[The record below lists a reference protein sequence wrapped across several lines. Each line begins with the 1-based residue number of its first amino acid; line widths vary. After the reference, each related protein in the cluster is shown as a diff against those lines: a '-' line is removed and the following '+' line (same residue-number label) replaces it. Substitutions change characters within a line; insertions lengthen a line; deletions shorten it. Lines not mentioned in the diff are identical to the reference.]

1 MQKYPDKVIILKVN
15 GDGPYGNPVR
25 EQVYTGRCRAFLDG
39 KARYRLE
46 RVMNS
51 TYRVVIPDRKMPD
64 IGENFV
70 VAVRFHN
77 NPSVLYWDVVGY
89 VKDFARYERIC
100 EITFELVKE
109 NIIYE
114 DIPGPSVEQSVN
126 RTLAI
131 SEDEWLHIEST
142 GLIAEGVVADEP
154 VHIIRP
160 EKPWIDPDKPEEQ
173 WNVELQL
180 RWLNPETGE
189 FVVLPAGGCYIVQQ
203 GEVINYNSN
212 DNKEHH
218 TVFIP
223 RYPENGQVV
232 EGDDHTIHVCLL
244 RPQEGLAEPVVFYDK
259 PLVVFEHKY

>member
-77 NPSVLYWDVVGY
+77 NPSVS
-89 VKDFARYERIC
+89 
-100 EITFELVKE
+100 
-109 NIIYE
+109 
-114 DIPGPSVEQSVN
+114 SVEQSVN